1 MAFDKKQFQDLIQ
14 RTLQDLG
21 MQSES
26 AVNLLLGT
34 AAQESQFGTYIRQ
47 IGGGPALGVFQME
60 PDTEI
65 DIWDNYLR
73 YRSELACI
81 VTIISGQ
88 AAPSPIDL
96 EANLS
101 YQIAMAR
108 IYYRRIPEA
117 FPRADD
123 VAGLARYWKQYYN
136 TRLGSGTKEE
146 FVRNYAKY
154 VLDGRFD

>member
-1 MAFDKKQFQDLIQ
+1 MAFDKKQFRDLIQ

-21 MQSES
+21 MHSES

-34 AAQESQFGTYIRQ
+34 AAQESQFGTYFRQ

-73 YRSELACI
+73 YRSELAY
-81 VTIISGQ
+81 IIAIITGK
-88 AAPSPIDL
+88 ACPSSIDL

-101 YQIAMAR
+101 YQIAMVR
-108 IYYRRIPEA
+108 IHYRRIPEA
-117 FPRADD
+117 LPKADD
-123 VAGLARYWKQYYN
+123 VAGLARYWKQHYN
-136 TRLGSGTKEE
+136 THLGAGTEEE
-146 FVRNYAKY
+146 FIRNYNKY
-154 VLDGRFD
+154 VRGN